1 VTIASVLH
9 PAPPAH
15 FTDDSLTIW
24 IWLVVIVAVAILGGI
39 ALALRR

>member
-15 FTDDSLTIW
+15 FVDDSLTFW
-24 IWLVVIVAVAILGGI
+24 IWLVVILAVAVLGAIV
-39 ALALRR
+39 LALRR

>member
-1 VTIASVLH
+1 VRIASVLH

-15 FTDDSLTIW
+15 FADDSLTFW
-24 IWLVVIVAVAILGGI
+24 IWLVVIVAVAVLGGI

>member
-15 FTDDSLTIW
+15 FADDSLTFW
-24 IWLVVIVAVAILGGI
+24 IWLVVILAVAVLGGI
-39 ALALRR
+39 VLALRR